1 MTDLLRIEGVSKR
14 FGEFAAVNGMT
25 LSFPAG
31 RLTAVIG
38 PNGAGKTTL
47 INLATGAL
55 APDSGLMYFKGEAIT
70 HLPVHRRIRKGL
82 SRSFQIMN
90 IFPRLSVL
98 QNVLV
103 PVLSR
108 RGRTGIPFSVAERED
123 EGVTEARSILREI
136 GLLGE
141 ENSPAGELSHG
152 GQRLLELGIAIAPAP
167 ELCFLDEPSSG
178 LTPVER
184 ATVLE
189 LIRRLA
195 AERHAT
201 FVIVEHDMDVVFNLA
216 DWIVVMNRGQVLAE
230 GPPAEIRENRA
241 VREVYLGEEVAS

>member
-1 MTDLLRIEGVSKR
+1 MELLRIEGVSKR
-14 FGEFAAVNGMT
+14 FGEFAAVSGMT
-25 LSFPAG
+25 LSIPTG

-55 APDSGLMYFKGEAIT
+55 SPDSGAMYFKGEAIT
-70 HLPVHRRIRKGL
+70 RLPVHLRIRKGL

-90 IFPRLSVL
+90 IFPQLSVL
-98 QNVLV
+98 ENVLV
-103 PVLSR
+103 PVLAR
-108 RGRTGIPFSVAERED
+108 HGRTWVAVSAVERE
-123 EGVTEARSILREI
+123 ERAVTEARGILREI
-136 GLLGE
+136 DLLDHE
-141 ENSPAGELSHG
+141 HAPAGALSHG
-152 GQRLLELGIAIAPAP
+152 DQRLLELGIAIAPAP

-189 LIRRLA
+189 LIRKLA
-195 AERHAT
+195 VERHTT
-201 FVIVEHDMDVVFNLA
+201 FVIVEHDMDVVFKLA

-230 GPPAEIRENRA
+230 GPPAAIRDNRD
-241 VREVYLGEEVAS
+241 VREVYLGEEMAS

>member
-1 MTDLLRIEGVSKR
+1 MELLRIEGVSKR
-14 FGEFAAVNGMT
+14 FGEFAAVNGLA
-25 LSFPAG
+25 LSLPAG

-195 AERHAT
+195 AERHTT